1 MKKMN
6 NPLNEKQGP
15 NYLMYVVFAK
25 VMNPALPNIANMPIA
40 CKTTKNPAIAGH
52 LLYLFIT

>member
-6 NPLNEKQGP
+6 NLLYEKQGP

-25 VMNPALPNIANMPIA
+25 VMNPALPSIADMPIA
-40 CKTTKNPAIAGH
+40 CKTTKVPA
-52 LLYLFIT
+52 